1 VSIAALQ
8 SNETR
13 AASRRFI
20 CQRTTV
26 RRVPSGCYAP
36 TDSTPGDTAPRT
48 RVPAV
53 GAVTAGATAPFRG
66 LVVRWSHSIP
76 IVVVWSLLAGC
87 AAGNG
92 VGAQGDHT
100 KPRVVVTSDGELD
113 DVDSFIRFLL
123 YANEFQVEGLVYS
136 SSEWHYA
143 GDGKGTLFTSEMP
156 FPRQRYGERTD
167 LRWPGTTWMEE
178 LIGAYGEV
186 YDNLLLHDPGY
197 PNPDSLLSLVRVG
210 NIDFEGEM
218 DHDTPGSDLIEQVL
232 LDDDPEPVYLMA
244 WGGTN
249 TIARAL
255 ESIED
260 TYKSTPQWQDVHARV
275 SAKAVI
281 YIILDQDMTYRRYIA
296 PNWPDVKILYNTR
309 QFGALAYWWPQVVPA
324 ELQTHLNGSWYSEHI
339 RFDHGPLLEKY
350 YLWGD
355 GRQVPNDFEHTHGSL
370 EETRANGRTQYDFIS
385 EGDSPSFFDLIDVGL
400 RNLEHASWGGWGGRL
415 VRSDSVGNRWE
426 DERVTDHN
434 PYTDSSD
441 ASYPQ
446 VRWIDVMQN
455 DFAARADWCVMSYDS
470 ANHAPAVTLQ
480 GTGDATVAP
489 GSQVQLN
496 GAATDP
502 DGDAVSFRWWQY
514 TDVDTYPGEVMIANA
529 SSQHASFTVPQDAAA
544 GQTIH
549 IILEVTD
556 AGAPPLTRYQ
566 RVVFTVGE

>member
-1 VSIAALQ
+1 M
-8 SNETR
+8 
-13 AASRRFI
+13 
-20 CQRTTV
+20 QRLM
-26 RRVPSGCYAP
+26 S
-36 TDSTPGDTAPRT
+36 STAPLT
-48 RVPAV
+48 SAIIFAFAPALLV
-53 GAVTAGATAPFRG
+53 SCTTGNATD
-66 LVVRWSHSIP
+66 
-76 IVVVWSLLAGC
+76 
-87 AAGNG
+87 
-92 VGAQGDHT
+92 GAQDQG

-156 FPRQRYGERTD
+156 FTRQRYGERTD

-186 YDNLLLHDPGY
+186 YNNLLLHDADY
-197 PNPDSLLSLVRVG
+197 PSPDDLLSVVRVG

-218 DHDTPGSDLIEQVL
+218 NHDTPGSDLIKQVL

-255 ESIED
+255 KSIED
-260 TYKSTPQWQDVHARV
+260 TFKTTPQWEDVYARV

-281 YIILDQDMTYRRYIA
+281 YIILDQDMTYRRYVA
-296 PNWPDVKILYNTR
+296 PNWPDVKILDNTR

-355 GRQVPNDFEHTHGSL
+355 GRQVPNDFEHTHGSI

-385 EGDSPSFFDLIDVGL
+385 EGDSPSFLDLIDVGL
-400 RNLEHASWGGWGGRL
+400 RNREHPSWGGWGGRL
-415 VRSDSVGNRWE
+415 VRSDSVPSRWE
-426 DERVTDHN
+426 DVRVTDHN

-446 VRWIDVMQN
+446 VRWIDVIQN
-455 DFAARADWCVMSYDS
+455 DFAARANWCVMSYDS
-470 ANHAPAVTLQ
+470 ANHPPVVTLE
-480 GTGDATVAP
+480 GTADATVSP
-489 GSQVQLN
+489 GAQVELN

-502 DGDAVSFRWWQY
+502 DGDAVTYRWWQY

-529 SSQHASFTVPQDAAA
+529 GSQHASFTVPQDAAA

-556 AGAPPLTRYQ
+556 GGTPPLTRYR